1 MRAPAFWHA
10 GCDES
15 GMATGG
21 SVRSRRTCVRCGRSG
36 SNAFEP
42 VPDVVTGRSAWACT
56 HLEPCAVRQ
65 RTQWRAGQRDGSRR
79 PRSSPLLAWSDE
91 GQRACVI
98 SGDPEAASNI
108 EHLLRELTPFEVE
121 RLDLSPRSMTRLSR
135 GNYCVVILDTR
146 PSDPLAYCNEVQ
158 RRLGSVS
165 RRQLPVVIAS
175 PPNQP
180 LRPPVRDL
188 AARPNAR
195 VVERPVIGDA
205 LVAAVSD
212 AMRASGSQSRLSA

>member
-1 MRAPAFWHA
+1 M
-10 GCDES
+10 
-15 GMATGG
+15 
-21 SVRSRRTCVRCGRSG
+21 RCGRSG

-42 VPDVVTGRSAWACT
+42 VSDVVNGSPAWACT
-56 HLEPCAVRQ
+56 HVEPCAARQ
-65 RTQWRAGQRDGSRR
+65 RAQWRAGQRDGSGR

-98 SGDPEAASNI
+98 GGDGEAASNI
-108 EHLLRELTPFEVE
+108 ERLVRELTPFEVE

-135 GNYCVVILDTR
+135 GSYCVVILDTR
-146 PSDPLAYCNEVQ
+146 PSDPLAYCNEVR
-158 RRLGSVS
+158 RRLGSLS

-175 PPNQP
+175 PPDQP
-180 LRPPVRDL
+180 MRPPVRDL

-195 VVERPVIGDA
+195 VVERPVTGDA

-212 AMRASGSQSRLSA
+212 AMRASGAQARLSA

>member
-1 MRAPAFWHA
+1 M
-10 GCDES
+10 
-15 GMATGG
+15 
-21 SVRSRRTCVRCGRSG
+21 RCGRTG

-42 VPDVVTGRSAWACT
+42 VSDVVTGRPAWACS
-56 HLEPCAVRQ
+56 HVEPCATRQ
-65 RTQWRAGQRDGSRR
+65 RAQWRAGQRDGIRR

-98 SGDPEAASNI
+98 SGDGETAADI
-108 EHLLRELTPFEVE
+108 ERLLRELTPFEVE
-121 RLDLSPRSMTRLSR
+121 CLDLSPRSMTRLSR
-135 GNYCVVILDTR
+135 GSYCVVILDTR

-165 RRQLPVVIAS
+165 RRQLPIIIAS
-175 PPNQP
+175 PRDQP

-188 AARPNAR
+188 ASRPNAR
-195 VVERPVIGDA
+195 VVERPVVGDA

-212 AMRASGSQSRLSA
+212 AMRANGAETRLSA